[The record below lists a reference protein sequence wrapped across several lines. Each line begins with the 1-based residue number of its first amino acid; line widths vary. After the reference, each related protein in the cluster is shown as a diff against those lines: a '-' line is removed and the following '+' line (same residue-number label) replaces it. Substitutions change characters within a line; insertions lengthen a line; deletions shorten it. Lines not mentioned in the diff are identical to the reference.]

1 VAVQGDDR
9 LARILGPEWQTLGY
23 GQLEQACLLSRQ
35 RIDTLVLQRRVVAV
49 GVEALVNRF

>member
-1 VAVQGDDR
+1 MAVQGDDR

-35 RIDTLVLQRRVVAV
+35 RIDTLVLHRRVVAV